1 MFNKEQFIHS
11 VRMEA
16 NICKHLYEKIPADSL
31 SWRPTPSQR
40 SVLEL
45 LQYLAACCVVPTQNI
60 LKNDWSQVRDTLA
73 QYQSLPAED
82 FPDMMDKQ
90 VREVEKLLQPYSD
103 QELLDMKTSTPMGTE
118 SAVGSCL
125 VNLPLKFLA
134 AYRMQLFLYLKLLG
148 VENLSTSNLWA
159 GMDRPQQS

>member
-31 SWRPTPSQR
+31 SASD
-40 SVLEL
+40 SVSTVGAGI
-45 LQYLAACCVVPTQNI
+45 AAVSGCMLCCAHANI
-60 LKNDWSQVRDTLA
+60 LKNDWSRGDTLA

-90 VREVEKLLQPYSD
+90 VRSGKTVAAVFRR
-103 QELLDMKTSTPMGTE
+103 ELPDMKTSTPMGTE
-118 SAVGSCL
+118 SAVGSCT
-125 VNLPLKFLA
+125 VNLP
-134 AYRMQLFLYLKLLG
+134 
-148 VENLSTSNLWA
+148 
-159 GMDRPQQS
+159 